1 MVILVTGAMGFIGSH
16 VVDALTVLGH
26 ECVATSH
33 RTALDLG
40 DAVSIEHV
48 SVADRDAMVG
58 IGERHAIDGIVH
70 LADPALAR
78 LDDPEDCGDASREPS
93 FHSSRG
99 QSAHGAPADLDI
111 TRLQA
116 ATGFAPEYDLDQAIA
131 DYVTFL
137 TRD

>member
-1 MVILVTGAMGFIGSH
+1 MVIPVTGAMGFIGSH

-93 FHSSRG
+93 FHSSRAKVPTARPPTWISPG
-99 QSAHGAPADLDI
+99 CRPPPALHRSTTSTGRSRI
-111 TRLQA
+111 T
-116 ATGFAPEYDLDQAIA
+116 
-131 DYVTFL
+131 
-137 TRD
+137 